1 MRESE
6 GTKARRHEGTK
17 KSRGQS
23 PSLHF
28 LRAFVPTCFRACAYP
43 FILLLAS
50 SCYFDEPPKPYGTE
64 YRMEVP
70 GHQTVLWAVAPAI
83 NLSGEREVDP
93 ILQADLVYQE
103 LQDVHGMTAVP
114 VDRVAQVFAG
124 LNIRQ
129 IESPQQAEQV
139 CQILQVDALVI
150 PTVTSYDPY
159 VPPKMAASL
168 ALFYRSNDVERL
180 RQTVGNF
187 DSADGSV
194 RNAMLKFASGR
205 SDPNGPMADREYYL
219 SMDRYAGFV
228 YHQLIADLLGVPA
241 EQPDDPPA
249 GSHKS
254 TGAAGQSDR

>member
-1 MRESE
+1 MRFSKSE
-6 GTKARRHEGTK
+6 VRSQKAEVRTLRRFYFCLL
-17 KSRGQS
+17 
-23 PSLHF
+23 PS
-28 LRAFVPTCFRACAYP
+28 AFC
-43 FILLLAS
+43 LLFFS
-50 SCYFDEPPKPYGTE
+50 GCYFDEPPKPYGTE
-64 YRMEVP
+64 HRMEVP
-70 GHQTVLWAVAPAI
+70 GHQTLLWAVAPAI

-129 IESPQQAEQV
+129 IETPQQAEQV

-150 PTVTSYDPY
+150 PTVTAYDPY

-168 ALFYRSNDVERL
+168 ALFYRSNDQERL

-187 DSADGSV
+187 DSSDGSV
-194 RNAMLKFASGR
+194 RSAMLKFAAGR
-205 SDPNGPMADREYYL
+205 TDPNGPMSDREYFL
-219 SMDRYAGFV
+219 SMDRYSGFV

-241 EQPDDPPA
+241 EPSDDDQS
-249 GSHKS
+249 GKHKS
-254 TGAAGQSDR
+254 TDAVGESDR